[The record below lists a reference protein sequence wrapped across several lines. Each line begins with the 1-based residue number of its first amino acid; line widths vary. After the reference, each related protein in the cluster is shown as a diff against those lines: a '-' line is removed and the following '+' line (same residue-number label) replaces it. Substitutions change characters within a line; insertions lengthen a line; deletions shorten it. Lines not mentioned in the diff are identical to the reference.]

1 MRIVKCPAMYSD
13 FYLQI
18 FVCVYLCVCV
28 GVLGA
33 SDCTNIEIEMEMGK
47 LWKKAAQINQF
58 VLPKLVREFL
68 ANGE

>member
-1 MRIVKCPAMYSD
+1 MWIVKCPAMYSD

-18 FVCVYLCVCV
+18 FVCVYLCV

-58 VLPKLVREFL
+58 VLPKLIREFL